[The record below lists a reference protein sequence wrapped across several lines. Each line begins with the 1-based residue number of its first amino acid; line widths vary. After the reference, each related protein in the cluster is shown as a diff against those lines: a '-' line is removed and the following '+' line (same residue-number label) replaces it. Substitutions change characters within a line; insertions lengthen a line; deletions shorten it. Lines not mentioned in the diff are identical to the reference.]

1 MSQPSCLKAQTLKAN
16 GTFYHHPQRVR
27 DTLFQEQA
35 FFDPHDQLQVKYE
48 MLRRVQVEGWTVV
61 QAAAVFGFSRLSFYH
76 AQRAFE
82 QHGLSGLVARKRG
95 PKRGHKLTPA
105 VMAAIQGW
113 LAEEPQLSSQTLAER
128 LAQRLQVS
136 VHPRSIE
143 RTLARQPQKGGP
155 TR

>member
-1 MSQPSCLKAQTLKAN
+1 
-16 GTFYHHPQRVR
+16 
-27 DTLFQEQA
+27 
-35 FFDPHDQLQVKYE
+35 
-48 MLRRVQVEGWTVV
+48 
-61 QAAAVFGFSRLSFYH
+61 
-76 AQRAFE
+76 
-82 QHGLSGLVARKRG
+82 VARKRG

-128 LAQRLQVS
+128 LAQQLQVS

-143 RTLARQPQKGGP
+143 RTLARRPQKGGP